1 MLSTDLFG
9 PTPVLLATIKRSN
22 SSRLGATVAFISD
35 LIRGPKRTY
44 SHRTRSGL
52 GIQAGISAKEGKLE

>member
-1 MLSTDLFG
+1 MLSTALFR
-9 PTPVLLATIKRSN
+9 PTPVLLATTNGQIRSPKGDG
-22 SSRLGATVAFISD
+22 RTISD
-35 LIRGPKRTY
+35 LIRGPTRTY